1 MGAPPPAGRVGM
13 DPWWAV
19 VGGGGER
26 PQVRKDG
33 VAGDTKGWAAARQP
47 PVRAGGQGGGGG
59 GGVAITSGEER

>member
-33 VAGDTKGWAAARQP
+33 VAGSTKGWAGSAAT
-47 PVRAGGQGGGGG
+47 AGQGWW
-59 GGVAITSGEER
+59 TRRRWWWRSGNH